1 MRAVV
6 RSVALVAL
14 LVGLLAGCNSV
25 VQYYEDVDDLGKKIV
40 ADWKELPEVTDARYD
55 YQHGIDSGQQ
65 MNFEVVIRTEAVSDE
80 IIDKLK
86 DIGSRDYWQ
95 STAYDRGSM
104 PLRFAAY
111 SSDNPPPTK
120 SGPDTAIHRAGLGVS
135 KEVGLEKYGPRPT
148 TR

>member
-1 MRAVV
+1 MSAAVRAA
-6 RSVALVAL
+6 ALIAL

-40 ADWKELPEVTDARYD
+40 ADWKELPEVADASYR

-65 MNFEVVIRTEAVSDE
+65 LEFEVVIRAESVSDE

-111 SSDNPPPTK
+111 SSDNPPPTQ
-120 SGPDTAIHRAGLGVS
+120 SGPDTAIHRAGLGIS

-148 TR
+148 R